1 MKEKVFSGIA
11 ASPGFVVGKAY
22 LFDVEETA
30 VSPHPI
36 AKKEVGAEIARFE
49 DALIETRKE
58 LINIRQELA
67 DRAGRKVTDLFDAHL
82 LVVEDR
88 TLIAEVV
95 KGIEERKL
103 NAEYVFQ
110 SVIQEYTR
118 AFLQVEDDYIKE
130 RLSDIRDVARRVLH
144 NLTGRQRADLAS
156 LEEEVVVIAPE
167 LSPSDT
173 ALMHREKVAGFAT
186 DAGGK
191 TSHTAIMARSLEIPA
206 VVGLGDISASVST
219 GDPLVVDGTSG
230 KVIVFPTRAT
240 LARVKREQSELIRF
254 EAQLEELKDRPA
266 ETRDGYRITLAANI
280 EMPEDLDSVVA
291 HGGEGVGLYRTEYF
305 YLNRIDLPDED
316 EQFQAYSRVA
326 TTLQPAS
333 VIIRTLDLGGDKFN
347 SALEIPP
354 EINPFMGWRAI
365 RFCLERQDIFKTQLR
380 AILRASRHGN
390 VKVMFPMIS
399 GYTELKRVLKIWEE
413 TKNEIRREGVPC
425 HQDMEVGIMIEIP
438 SAVVM
443 ADELAREVDFFSIG
457 TNDLIQYTLAVD
469 RVNEKIAYLYDPL
482 NPAVIRL
489 INQVIAVGHRHNIWV
504 GMCGEMAGDPLAIP
518 ILLGMGLDEF
528 SVSPGMI
535 PEAKKLI
542 SSLRLSEARELAR
555 TVLAY
560 RSAEDIRSA
569 VKKVITRDVPRL
581 LQREK
586 TRLRSAAGL

>member
-1 MKEKVFSGIA
+1 MKEKVFTGIA
-11 ASPGFVVGKAY
+11 ASPGFVIGKAY

-30 VSPHPI
+30 VSPHQI
-36 AKKEVGAEIARFE
+36 AGRDVGAEIARFE
-49 DALIETRKE
+49 DALIATRKE

-67 DRAGRKVTDLFDAHL
+67 DRAGRKVTDLFEAHL

-95 KGIEERKL
+95 KGIEEKKL

-110 SVIQEYTR
+110 SVINEYTR

-144 NLTGRQRADLAS
+144 NLTGRKRADLAS
-156 LEEEVVVIAPE
+156 LEEEVIVVAPE

-206 VVGLGDISASVST
+206 VVGLGDISATVSS
-219 GDPLVVDGTSG
+219 GDPLVVDGSTG
-230 KVIVFPTRAT
+230 KVIVFPSRST
-240 LARVKREQSELIRF
+240 LARVRREQSELLRF
-254 EAQLEELKDRPA
+254 ESQLEKLKDRPA
-266 ETRDGYRITLAANI
+266 ETRDGYRVTLAANI
-280 EMPEDLDSVVA
+280 ELPEDLDSVLA

-305 YLNRIDLPDED
+305 YLNRADLPRED
-316 EQFQAYSRVA
+316 EQFRAYDRVA
-326 TTLQPAS
+326 KALHPDS

-365 RFCLERQDIFKTQLR
+365 RFCLERQDVFKTQLR
-380 AILRASRHGN
+380 AILRASRNKN
-390 VKVMFPMIS
+390 VKIMFPMIS
-399 GYTELKRVLKIWEE
+399 GYGELKRVLKIWEE
-413 TKNEIRREGVPC
+413 AKNEIRRAGTAC
-425 HQDMEVGIMIEIP
+425 NQDMEVGIMIEVP
-438 SAVVM
+438 AAVEM

-482 NPAVIRL
+482 HPAVLRQ
-489 INQVIAVGHRHNIWV
+489 INRVITVGHRHNIWV
-504 GMCGEMAGDPLAIP
+504 GMCGEMAGDILSIP
-518 ILLGMGLDEF
+518 ILLGLGLDEF
-528 SVSPGMI
+528 SVSPVTI
-535 PEAKKLI
+535 PEVKKLI
-542 SSLRLSEARELAR
+542 TSLRLSESRQLAARILS
-555 TVLAY
+555 Y
-560 RSAEDIRSA
+560 RSAADIRSA
-569 VKKVITRDVPRL
+569 ARKVIARAVPEL
-581 LQREK
+581 LKR
-586 TRLRSAAGL
+586 

>member
-354 EINPFMGWRAI
+354 EFIPVVREGIEDAARTGYIA
-365 RFCLERQDIFKTQLR
+365 
-380 AILRASRHGN
+380 GY
-390 VKVMFPMIS
+390 PMTDMTVTVTGGS
-399 GYTELKRVLKIWEE
+399 FSEGESTELAYKAAAAIAFKDAVRRAGPVLLEPIMDLQVITPPETIGGVIADLGSRRGKVHETIKNPKRV
-413 TKNEIRREGVPC
+413 
-425 HQDMEVGIMIEIP
+425 
-438 SAVVM
+438 
-443 ADELAREVDFFSIG
+443 
-457 TNDLIQYTLAVD
+457 
-469 RVNEKIAYLYDPL
+469 
-482 NPAVIRL
+482 VIR
-489 INQVIAVGHRHNIWV
+489 GHV
-504 GMCGEMAGDPLAIP
+504 PLA
-518 ILLGMGLDEF
+518 
-528 SVSPGMI
+528 
-535 PEAKKLI
+535 
-542 SSLRLSEARELAR
+542 ELFGYA
-555 TVLAY
+555 T
-560 RSAEDIRSA
+560 
-569 VKKVITRDVPRL
+569 T
-581 LQREK
+581 
-586 TRLRSAAGL
+586 LRSLTQGRGSYTMEPAYFDIK